1 MKQSWSVVVFCFNE
15 AGTIKELLDRI
26 VDFFETHRKGLY
38 EIIIVDDGSTDGSR
52 EKIREA
58 TQKHEKTMRII
69 RHEKNLGIG
78 ETLRDGYTA
87 ARNENVTAVPA
98 DGQFDIEELLP
109 YLDIEPDSFIS
120 FYRRENAEY
129 SSFRNA
135 LSVVNKYI
143 NRVFNGIELKDVN
156 WVKAHKREAISALPW
171 KLHSSLIESELCAKL
186 LLMCNRPIEVLSC
199 YYSRKAGVSKGA
211 SPRIV
216 AQALRETPKLI
227 FTVYTLRKSMRR

>member
-15 AGTIKELLDRI
+15 AGTIEELVDCI
-26 VDFFETHRKGLY
+26 VGFFETHRKGLY
-38 EIIIVDDGSTDGSR
+38 EVIIVDDGSTDGSY
-52 EKIREA
+52 EKIQA
-58 TQKHEKTMRII
+58 VGQKYEKTVRIV
-69 RHEKNLGIG
+69 RHENNLGIG
-78 ETLRDGYTA
+78 EALRDGYSA

-109 YLDIEPDSFIS
+109 YLDIETGTFIS

-143 NRVFNGIELKDVN
+143 NRVFNGIDLKDVN
-156 WVKAHKREAISALPW
+156 WVKAHKREAIPALPW

-186 LLMCNRPIEVLSC
+186 LLTHNRPIEVLSC

-216 AQALRETPKLI
+216 AQALREAPKLI
-227 FTVYTLRKSMRR
+227 FTVYILRKSMRR